1 MEKFEWSLDRWG
13 NSVFETAYGVPYN
26 GPKEGDATQFAR
38 ARVLAQRKARLGLLP
53 PSDHS
58 CVDACTIAL

>member
-38 ARVLAQRKARLGLLP
+38 ARVLAQRKAA
-53 PSDHS
+53 SDG
-58 CVDACTIAL
+58 